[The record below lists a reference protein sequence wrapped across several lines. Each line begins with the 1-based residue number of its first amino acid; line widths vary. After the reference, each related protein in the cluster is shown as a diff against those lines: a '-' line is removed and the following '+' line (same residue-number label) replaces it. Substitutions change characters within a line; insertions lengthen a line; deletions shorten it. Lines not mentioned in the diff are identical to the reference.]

1 MPVTFSFRAHEPTFF
16 ENLQNF
22 AKAFISLRDGVN
34 PNTLKPVDT
43 FRDKYD
49 KVHDVY
55 FDFKLNV
62 PQRAA
67 DPTTISRFSNIKAAD
82 VRLPPDFSAGKNMW
96 ILKPSCMSRGRG
108 LELFTDLNQLAE
120 FIRMYLSGYDAKDYS
135 QMKYSHKLD
144 RSPSMKPDKSPKK
157 KKHNDSDDFAYEEPS
172 PSKGR
177 NGVSFLSNNTFQV
190 FVIQKY
196 MEKPFLYKGYKFD
209 IRVYDRLT
217 HTMQLRLFCESY
229 VRLSSYPYTLDKMNY
244 YIHLTNNAVQSTCAG
259 YGALL
264 QGNIFPISEL
274 ERYANELG
282 KTADP
287 FMTQIKNTIKKVF
300 DATFDILN
308 PKGRKHNFELF
319 GFDFMID
326 EHHKVWLLECNSG
339 PSMSES
345 NTFLSGL
352 LHRMLGK
359 VSSIRRPFPDDCG
372 HSLPSS

>member
-1 MPVTFSFRAHEPTFF
+1 MPLTFSFRAHEPNFF

-22 AKAFISLRDGVN
+22 AKAFIALRDKVD
-34 PNTLKPVDT
+34 PNTVKPVGT
-43 FRDKYD
+43 FRDKFD

-55 FDFKLNV
+55 FDFKLTP

-67 DPTTISRFSNIKAAD
+67 DPAAISRFSNVKASEVKIPKEFCAD
-82 VRLPPDFSAGKNMW
+82 KNIW

-108 LELFTDLNQLAE
+108 LELFSDLNQMAD
-120 FIRMYLSGYDAKDYS
+120 FVRMYLSGYDAKDYS
-135 QMKYSHKLD
+135 QMKYSHKAD
-144 RSPSMKPDKSPKK
+144 RSPSMKIEKSPKK
-157 KKHNDSDDFAYEEPS
+157 MKNNDSDGFAYDEIS
-172 PSKGR
+172 PVKGK
-177 NGVSFLSNNTFQV
+177 NGVSFLTNNTFQV

-196 MEKPFLYKGYKFD
+196 MERPLLYKGYKFD
-209 IRVYDRLT
+209 IRVYACLT
-217 HTMQLRLFCESY
+217 QNMELRVFKESY

-244 YIHLTNNAVQSTCAG
+244 YIHLTNNAVQSSCAG

-264 QGNIFPISEL
+264 KGNIFPISEL

-282 KTADP
+282 KTTDP
-287 FMTQIKNTIKKVF
+287 FMTQIKYIIKRVF

-308 PKGRKHNFELF
+308 PKGRKFNFELF

-326 EHHKVWLLECNSG
+326 ESHKVWLLECNSG

-359 VSSIRRPFPDDCG
+359 LF
-372 HSLPSS
+372 